1 MSSKFASSGMAR
13 LVAVRRGSS
22 KLFYLGLVQW
32 LRVEENNKLFV
43 GVRLFPGIARAV
55 AVRPANFGAPPGI
68 KGFER
73 ALLLPELPAPS
84 TPATLILPTGWYQAG
99 RFVEV
104 HSDQKQVAKL
114 VNLLEKRQRLRPLHV
129 DTRRGNVSTRGRCPL
144 VNPAGQSLPG
154 RSSCGALRRLVPG

>member
-1 MSSKFASSGMAR
+1 M
-13 LVAVRRGSS
+13 
-22 KLFYLGLVQW
+22 QW
-32 LRVEENNKLFV
+32 LRIEENNELFV

-55 AVRPANFGAPPGI
+55 AVRAANFGAPSGI

-73 ALLLPELPAPS
+73 ALLLTELPAPS

-114 VNLLEKRQRLRPLHV
+114 VNVLEKSSDFDRCTLTLVEGMSQQGGDAPL
-129 DTRRGNVSTRGRCPL
+129 
-144 VNPAGQSLPG
+144 
-154 RSSCGALRRLVPG
+154 